1 MPHHV
6 AVVGHPVAHSK
17 SPALHGA
24 AYNALDLRWD
34 YNAID
39 VQPGGLAAFV
49 QSLDESWVGLSVTM
63 PHKTQALELSHSVD
77 VIARVAGVV
86 NTLVFSL
93 DASGHRVIFGYNT
106 DVAGIVSALADSDIK
121 STRETAI
128 IGGGATAAS
137 AIVAAAELG
146 SEQIVVLVRNVEHAE
161 SLLAVGNDAG
171 VAVRIH
177 DLATVQSIPPVDL
190 VISTIPGSA
199 ELSLSELA
207 RTPSA
212 TLLDVAYSPWPS
224 VRAEEW
230 MRQTPGEPI
239 IVSGL
244 RMLAHQALVQVRLFH
259 SGDASRPLADE
270 ARVRNAMFAAVD
282 LT

>member
-1 MPHHV
+1 MPHRV
-6 AVVGHPVAHSK
+6 AVVGHPVSHSK

-24 AYNALDLRWD
+24 AYTALDLRWD
-34 YNAID
+34 YTAID
-39 VQPGGLAAFV
+39 VELSGLAAFV
-49 QSLDESWVGLSVTM
+49 HSLDESWVGLSVTM

-77 VIARVAGVV
+77 TIARVTGAV
-86 NTLVFSL
+86 NTLVFTRNAVGDRIIS
-93 DASGHRVIFGYNT
+93 GYNT
-106 DVAGIVSALADSDIK
+106 DVAGMVSALGDSDVVT
-121 STRETAI
+121 SRQTAI

-137 AIVAAAELG
+137 AIVAAATLG
-146 SEQIVVLVRNVEHAE
+146 SEQVVVLVRNVKHAQY
-161 SLLAVGNDAG
+161 LVAVGNEAG

-177 DLATVQSIPPVDL
+177 DLAAVQSIPPVDL

-224 VRAEEW
+224 IRAEEW

-244 RMLAHQALVQVRLFH
+244 RMLAHQALVQVRLFY